1 MSVISFQD
9 AARQREK
16 RPLSVTIV
24 SESLDSEEYADR
36 LGCVMFT
43 SAEMHGLALLRN
55 YEQGLFKDVTL
66 TASGQS
72 AAYHFRQAAQDGIF
86 LSIGKIRN
94 GEGFAYT
101 LAIYEAPSVLVDD
114 FKTVLDLA
122 RAEVETLALDVRPS
136 PARDQPV
143 LSI

>member
-9 AARQREK
+9 AARQRPK
-16 RPLSVTIV
+16 QPLSITIV
-24 SESLDSEEYADR
+24 SESLGSENADT

-72 AAYHFRQAAQDGIF
+72 AAYHFRQTAQDGIF
-86 LSIGKIRN
+86 MSIGKIRN
-94 GEGFAYT
+94 GAGFGYT
-101 LAIYEAPSVLVDD
+101 LAIYEEPSVLVDD

-122 RAEVETLALDVRPS
+122 RAEVETLALDTQPP
-136 PARDQPV
+136 PARDQHV